1 LDYSSYQEA
10 AQSLAYAGYE
20 GQDAVGILEN
30 VGKAITAAGGDSV
43 QLGQATGGIM
53 KAINNG
59 GIAMMDSLGMISE
72 SGVPI
77 LSGLAEHFGVG
88 IDEVK
93 KMASSGKIDI
103 EDVMTVMQ
111 NATGDTFQKMLVAG
125 DAASQT
131 FGNQWRMAKDNVQ
144 VALGEVLLPLI
155 EKITPAIGPAA
166 DAVTQFIEKIP
177 AMLDGVK
184 DAVQWVQDNIV
195 WLGTFAASITVAGI
209 ASWVATGGLTALG
222 GAIKGVFLAIGTG
235 IKSIPVIGW
244 VIAGIGLLVTALVW
258 FFTKTETG
266 QEIWAKVWGAI
277 KVAAAAVWD
286 WIKTVLWPGIV
297 AAWDAISAAA
307 VWMYENAIKP
317 AWEGIKTAALAVWDW
332 ISGTLWPG
340 MVAAWEAISGAAV
353 WLYENGIKPA
363 WDGIK
368 GAIDAVW
375 QWITQ
380 SLAPG
385 ISGVWDA

>member
-1 LDYSSYQEA
+1 IQWK
-10 AQSLAYAGYE
+10 LAK
-20 GQDAVGILEN
+20 VNI
-30 VGKAITAAGGDSV
+30 
-43 QLGQATGGIM
+43 
-53 KAINNG
+53 
-59 GIAMMDSLGMISE
+59 
-72 SGVPI
+72 
-77 LSGLAEHFGVG
+77 H
-88 IDEVK
+88 
-93 KMASSGKIDI
+93 
-103 EDVMTVMQ
+103 
-111 NATGDTFQKMLVAG
+111 
-125 DAASQT
+125 
-131 FGNQWRMAKDNVQ
+131 
-144 VALGEVLLPLI
+144 VALGVVLLLFFV
-155 EKITPAIGPAA
+155 KITPAIASAAQAVVGFVVQLPALLNRVM
-166 DAVTQFIEKIP
+166 DS
-177 AMLDGVK
+177 
-184 DAVQWVQDNIV
+184 VQWEKQYIA
-195 WLGTFAASITVAGI
+195 WFGTFAASIAIAGTASWI
-209 ASWVATGGLTALG
+209 ASGGLLALG
-222 GAIKGVFLAIGTG
+222 GAIKGVFLAIGAG

-244 VIAGIGLLVTALVW
+244 VIAAIGLLVTALVW
-258 FFTKTETG
+258 FFTQTELG

-297 AAWDAISAAA
+297 AAWEAISAAA